1 MSSLSEPAPQ
11 SPARLPARSDPAR
24 RSLVGSPARTA
35 IAVLIGLAVGVILM
49 VMLGPRMR
57 VESPVQPGPQA
68 VAPPA
73 PLPLIGQGQPV
84 AVTESDATV
93 HVYERVSPAVVNI
106 TFQARGRD
114 VFGRPLREDGTG
126 SGFIIDSNGHVVTNR
141 HVVANARRLDI
152 TLADSNSYV
161 GEVVATD
168 PANDLAVVR
177 IQAPEQ
183 VLRGLATVPLGD
195 SEQLKVG
202 QTVIAIGNPF
212 GLERSASLGI
222 VSSLGRTRPGEAQRL
237 ITDMIQ
243 TDAAIN
249 PGNSGGPLL
258 NLRGEVVGINE
269 QIEAPSR
276 GNVGIGFAIPVN
288 TLKRYLPDLLA
299 GKQPQHAWIG
309 ISGAPLTPTLAEQ
322 LRLSVTQGV
331 ILGTTVPSGP
341 AARAGLRGSSRG
353 EPGSGDIITE
363 LEGRPVRSVED
374 IASYIDKKE
383 PGDTV
388 RVTYVRG
395 GRPETVEVTLG
406 VWEERDIPVR

>member
-1 MSSLSEPAPQ
+1 VA
-11 SPARLPARSDPAR
+11 
-24 RSLVGSPARTA
+24 LV
-35 IAVLIGLAVGVILM
+35 VL
-49 VMLGPRMR
+49 LGPRLW
-57 VESPVQPGPQA
+57 VQPTTQLAPPQV

-73 PLPLIGQGQPV
+73 PLPAIGQPQPIAV
-84 AVTESDATV
+84 AESDATIR
-93 HVYERVSPAVVNI
+93 VYERVSPAVVNI
-106 TFQARGRD
+106 TFRGQGRD
-114 VFGRPLREDGTG
+114 LFGRPLREEGTG
-126 SGFIIDSNGHVVTNR
+126 SGFIIDTDGHVITNR
-141 HVVANARRLDI
+141 HVVSSASRLDI
-152 TLADSNSYV
+152 TLADSTSYV

-183 VLRGLATVPLGD
+183 VLRGLSTVGLGD
-195 SEQLKVG
+195 SDALKVG
-202 QTVIAIGNPF
+202 QTVVAIGNPF

-258 NLRGEVVGINE
+258 NLRGEVIGINE
-269 QIEAPSR
+269 QIEAPTR

-309 ISGAPLTPTLAEQ
+309 ISGAPLTPTVAEQ
-322 LRLSVTQGV
+322 LRVSVTQGV
-331 ILGTTVPSGP
+331 ILGTTVPNGP
-341 AARAGLRGSSRG
+341 AARTGLRGGTRG
-353 EPGSGDIITE
+353 DPASGDIITE
-363 LEGRPVRSVED
+363 LDGRPVRSVED

-383 PGDTV
+383 PGQTV

-395 GRPETVEVTLG
+395 GRPEAVDVTLG